1 MPRWPSASAPPPPTS
16 PPGTWRPLRR
26 VRDDA
31 SRSRGGPVRGA
42 GGRTG
47 LRARGGRLRAG
58 DDHRPARL
66 PRRALDDG
74 VPERRLVGRPRPA
87 AQPRREPRTLVTW
100 VGDPAPGATNER
112 PHVFDIGRLPAR
124 AVYVRGTARFMDDAT
139 TVDCY
144 ARHVARQRAQGFTRA
159 PLRDADQ
166 VRSDLAGV
174 HLEPYRVRLEGFGTG
189 AQSFD
194 WTLSPPDRP
203 RPVSPP
209 QGET

>member
-1 MPRWPSASAPPPPTS
+1 MTRPDPAAVPSAVLAAALAFVHEEAGFAQVTTIDRHGFPVGRSMTAFLNDDWS
-16 PPGTWRPLRR
+16 VDLVQRR
-26 VRDDA
+26 
-31 SRSRGGPVRGA
+31 S
-42 GGRTG
+42 
-47 LRARGGRLRAG
+47 
-58 DDHRPARL
+58 HARL
-66 PRRALDDG
+66 
-74 VPERRLVGRPRPA
+74 
-87 AQPRREPRTLVTW
+87 AQLRREPRTLVTW

-124 AVYVRGTARFMDDAT
+124 AVFVRGTAWFMDDAE
-139 TVDCY
+139 TVACY
-144 ARHVARQRAQGFTRA
+144 SRHVARQRAQGFTRA